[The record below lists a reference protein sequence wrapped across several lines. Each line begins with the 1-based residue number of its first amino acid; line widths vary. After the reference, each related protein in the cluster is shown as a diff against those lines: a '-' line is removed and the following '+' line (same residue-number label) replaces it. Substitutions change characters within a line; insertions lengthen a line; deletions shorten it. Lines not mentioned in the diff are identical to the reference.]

1 MNEAQTRLNK
11 IDPKLRDAGWSI
23 VPQSEILVEQSAYI
37 APGRITSTG
46 NKNPKKA
53 DYILKYRGIKLAV
66 IEAKPDEKDVAE
78 GVDQAKLY
86 AEALKIRYS
95 YSTNGDEIWFIDMG
109 VKNAKGEYIIPSK
122 EHEIDTFPSPQ
133 DLWQMTFP
141 DENPW
146 RDKFNLCPLNR
157 SGGRE
162 PRYYQE
168 IAIKNVLEAV
178 SKQKNRILLTM
189 ATGTGKT
196 YTAFQICWKLTQ
208 TKWNRSLSPALPDR
222 EGVVNTQRAPRILF
236 IADRNILANQ
246 AINDFE
252 QFPEDSMCR
261 ITPKELK
268 KNGYKVPT
276 ARNLYFTIFQT
287 MMTSPKAQKEEE
299 SGGDREA
306 SYSSCSREARDSRD
320 SREARDSREDKP
332 YYMQYERNFFDF
344 IIIDECHRG
353 GANDESEWR
362 KLMEYFD
369 SAYQLGM
376 TATPKRKDN
385 ANTYNYFGE
394 PVYTY
399 SLKQGIEDGFLVPF
413 RVDVS
418 TSNIDDYKYQ
428 EGDIVKSGE
437 IDPEKVYSESDFY
450 NGRIQIKERDE
461 HRVKEFLQK
470 INPDEKSIIF
480 CATQKH
486 AMIVRDMVNKHKVR
500 PASNYCERVTADD
513 GEVGEATLRTFQDNE
528 KLLPTIL
535 TTSYK
540 LSTGVD
546 ARNVRNIVLM
556 RPIQNMVEFKQ
567 IIGRGTRLF
576 DKKHYFT
583 IYDFV
588 GASEM
593 FKDPEWDGDPYCP
606 VCGNW
611 PCTCNRKKYV
621 DDDDNHDDWKQNDDE
636 EEWNPPKP
644 CPECGNIPCTCGG
657 KKDNLIEVKLSN
669 DRKLRLQTNWEEKI
683 FFGDE
688 LIDLREYVKRLFG
701 KIPTLF
707 KGASDLRN
715 KWANPTTREELL
727 QLLDDSGFEEEK
739 LETLKGMLKMDRF
752 DLLDVLEYIAYESS
766 PIEREARVKLVQE
779 EYIKTLKKEQQRF
792 DNLILKYYAEQG
804 FKELGE
810 KKLSTFIGIMYNSMA
825 DAKQELGMTPAEIR
839 DHYFDLQKHLYSV
852 EPKKEIHI
860 HMEGGTF
867 VQHQTINHPK

>member
-1 MNEAQTRLNK
+1 MNEAQTRFNK
-11 IDPKLRDAGWSI
+11 IDPKLRDSGWGI
-23 VPQSEILVEQSAYI
+23 VPGSKILVEQSAYI
-37 APGRITSTG
+37 APGRITTTG

-53 DYILKYRGIKLAV
+53 DYILEYKGQKLAV
-66 IEAKPDEKDVAE
+66 IEAKSDEKDVAE

-86 AEALKIRYS
+86 AEALKIRYT
-95 YSTNGDEIWFIDMG
+95 YSSNGDEIWFIDMG
-109 VKNAKGEYIIPSK
+109 VMNSKGEYIIPSK
-122 EHEIDTFPSPQ
+122 EQDVDTFPSPQ

-141 DENPW
+141 EENPW
-146 RDKFNLCPLNR
+146 RDKFNLCALNR
-157 SGGRE
+157 SGGRQ

-178 SKQKNRILLTM
+178 AKQRNRILLTM

-208 TKWNRSLSPALPDR
+208 TKWNIRRSECHLSSLKDGR
-222 EGVVNTQRAPRILF
+222 VSSDEDEVNTKGVDRAPRILF

-246 AINDFE
+246 AINDFD
-252 QFPEDSMCR
+252 QFPEDAMCR

-268 KNGYKVPT
+268 KNNYKVPT

-287 MMTSPKAQKEEE
+287 MMTSPNAQKAEEQGIKLPE
-299 SGGDREA
+299 GATDQ
-306 SYSSCSREARDSRD
+306 
-320 SREARDSREDKP
+320 P

-376 TATPKRKDN
+376 TATPRRKDN
-385 ANTYNYFGE
+385 VNTYAYFGN

-418 TSNIDDYKYQ
+418 TSNIDDYKYE

-461 HRVKEFLQK
+461 HRVEEFLKK
-470 INPDEKSIIF
+470 IDPDEKTIIF

-486 AMIVRDMVNKHKVR
+486 AMIVRDMVNKHKQR

-513 GEVGEATLRTFQDNE
+513 GEVGEATLRAFQDNE

-556 RPIQNMVEFKQ
+556 RPIRNIVEFKQ

-576 DKKHYFT
+576 DKKYYFT

-588 GASEM
+588 GASDM
-593 FKDPEWDGDPYCP
+593 FKDPDWDGDTYCP
-606 VCGNW
+606 DCGNW
-611 PCTCNRKKYV
+611 PCTCMKKKPYALP
-621 DDDDNHDDWKQNDDE
+621 DGTPDMASE
-636 EEWNPPKP
+636 PLP
-644 CPECGNIPCTCGG
+644 CPDCGNLPCTCD
-657 KKDNLIEVKLSN
+657 KPKTNLIEVKLSTG
-669 DRKLRLQTNWEEKI
+669 RKLALETTWQQKI

-688 LIDLREYVKRLFG
+688 FITLDEYVKKLFGRIPEFFSGADDLRE
-701 KIPTLF
+701 
-707 KGASDLRN
+707 
-715 KWANPTTREELL
+715 KWSNPETRE
-727 QLLDDSGFEEEK
+727 QLLTTLDEAGFAEDK
-739 LETLKGMLKMDRF
+739 LILLKNMLKMQKC
-752 DLLDVLEYIAYESS
+752 DLLDVLEYIAYNST
-766 PIEREARVKLVQE
+766 PIERAKRVELVKKQ
-779 EYIKTLKKEQQRF
+779 YVDSLSKEQQEF
-792 DNLILKYYAEQG
+792 DNLILQYYVSNG
-804 FKELGE
+804 FKELSTDNL
-810 KKLSTFIGIMYNSMA
+810 KTFINIKFNSVS
-825 DAKQELGMTPAEIR
+825 DAKERLQMSIPDIRLHYIELQR
-839 DHYFDLQKHLYSV
+839 RLYSA
-852 EPKKEIHI
+852 
-860 HMEGGTF
+860 
-867 VQHQTINHPK
+867 

>member
-1 MNEAQTRLNK
+1 MNEAQTRFNK
-11 IDPKLRDAGWSI
+11 IDPKLRDAGWGI
-23 VPQSEILVEQSAYI
+23 VPGSKILVEQSAYI
-37 APGRITSTG
+37 APGRITTTG
-46 NKNPKKA
+46 HKNPKKA
-53 DYILKYRGIKLAV
+53 DYILEYKGQKLAV
-66 IEAKPDEKDVAE
+66 IEAKSDEKDVAE

-86 AEALKIRYS
+86 ANALKIRYT
-95 YSTNGDEIWFIDMG
+95 YSSNGDEIWFIDMG
-109 VKNAKGEYIIPSK
+109 IKNNKGEYIIPSK
-122 EHEIDTFPSPQ
+122 EYDIDSFPSPQ

-146 RDKFNLCPLNR
+146 RDKFNLCALNR
-157 SGGRE
+157 SGGRQ

-178 SKQKNRILLTM
+178 AKQRNRILLTM

-208 TKWNRSLSPALPDR
+208 TKWNIRRSESHLSSLKDGR
-222 EGVVNTQRAPRILF
+222 VSTDEDEVNTKGVERAPRILF

-246 AINDFE
+246 AINDFD
-252 QFPEDSMCR
+252 QFPEDAMCR
-261 ITPKELK
+261 VTPKELK
-268 KNGYKVPT
+268 KNNYKVPT

-287 MMTSPKAQKEEE
+287 MMTSPNAQRAEEQGITLPE
-299 SGGDREA
+299 GATDQ
-306 SYSSCSREARDSRD
+306 
-320 SREARDSREDKP
+320 P
-332 YYMQYERNFFDF
+332 YYMQYERDFFDF

-376 TATPKRKDN
+376 TATPRRNVN
-385 ANTYNYFGE
+385 ANTYAYFGE

-413 RVDVS
+413 RVDIS
-418 TSNIDDYKYQ
+418 TSNIDDYKYE

-437 IDPEKVYSESDFY
+437 IDMEKVYSESDFY

-461 HRVKEFLQK
+461 HRVQEFLNK
-470 INPDEKSIIF
+470 IDPDEKSIIF

-486 AMIVRDMVNKHKVR
+486 AMIVRDMVNKHKKR

-556 RPIQNMVEFKQ
+556 RPVHNIVEFKQ

-576 DKKHYFT
+576 DKKYYFT

-593 FKDPEWDGDPYCP
+593 FKDPEWDGDQYCP

-611 PCTCNRKKYV
+611 PCTCKKQPKPYPPIDEEGDGDFV
-621 DDDDNHDDWKQNDDE
+621 DDGG
-636 EEWNPPKP
+636 EWEQPEV
-644 CPECGNIPCTCGG
+644 CPVCGNLPCTCEGA
-657 KKDNLIEVKLSN
+657 KTNLIDIKLSTG
-669 DRKLRLQTNWEEKI
+669 RRLSLHTSWEQKI
-683 FFGDE
+683 FYGDE
-688 LIDLREYVKRLFG
+688 FISLDEYVNKLFGRIPDFFSGADDLRQ
-701 KIPTLF
+701 
-707 KGASDLRN
+707 
-715 KWANPTTREELL
+715 KWSNPETREDLL
-727 QLLDDSGFEEEK
+727 RTLDEAGFAEDKLNLLK
-739 LETLKGMLKMDRF
+739 NMLKMQKC
-752 DLLDVLEYIAYESS
+752 DLLDVLEFIAYEST
-766 PIEREARVKLVQE
+766 PIERAKRVELVKKQ
-779 EYIKTLKKEQQRF
+779 YVDSLSKEQQEF
-792 DNLILKYYAEQG
+792 DNLILEYYVNNG
-804 FKELGE
+804 FKELSSDHL
-810 KKLSTFIGIMYNSMA
+810 KTYITIMFNSLS
-825 DAKQELGMTPAEIR
+825 DAKERLNMSVADIR
-839 DHYFDLQKHLYSV
+839 AHYFELQRRLYCA
-852 EPKKEIHI
+852 
-860 HMEGGTF
+860 
-867 VQHQTINHPK
+867 